1 MTIEI
6 SIAGPNTQVL
16 AAEVEAFLAEAFQET
31 PERRSQPEGW
41 TPHRGDPLTVAALV
55 LAVPGAIT
63 ATLDLAQRARL
74 AERIDGLRE
83 RLRAKAAPEDTVSLL
98 TWGET
103 DLDLIAAD
111 RDSVLDRIEKR

>member
-16 AAEVEAFLAEAFQET
+16 AAEVEAFLAEAFQQT
-31 PERRSQPEGW
+31 PERRTPPEDRM
-41 TPHRGDPLTVAALV
+41 PRRGDPLAVAALI

-74 AERIDGLRE
+74 AERIDRLRE
-83 RLRAKAAPEDTVSLL
+83 RLRAKATPEDTVSLL

-103 DLDLIAAD
+103 ELDLIAAD